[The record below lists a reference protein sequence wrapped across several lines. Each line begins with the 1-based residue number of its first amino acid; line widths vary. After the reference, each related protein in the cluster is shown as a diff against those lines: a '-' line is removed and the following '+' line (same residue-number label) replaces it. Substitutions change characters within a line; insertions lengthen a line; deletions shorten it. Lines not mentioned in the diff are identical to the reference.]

1 MFISLCLACVYLLV
15 FIYLCL
21 FTCVYLCLFTCV
33 YLLAFTCVVKWTKF
47 NLHTVSPLCPTSQL
61 FYITLHHTTSHY
73 IALHRTTSHYI
84 ALYHTTS
91 HYITLHRTTSHYI
104 TLHTHHVV
112 PQSEVSGNGDAIG
125 LFRYVEDFILS
136 ILQGGAD
143 IRPVTTT
150 TYLMREKGGWREK
163 KE

>member
-1 MFISLCLACVYLLV
+1 MFSLCLFTCVYLLV

-21 FTCVYLCLFTCV
+21 FACVYLHCQVHQVHLCLHV
-33 YLLAFTCVVKWTKF
+33 LSSAPSSLAFTCVVKCTRF
-47 NLHTVSPLCPTSQL
+47 NHQVSNHVSYHTVSPLCPTSPL
-61 FYITLHHTTSHY
+61 FYITLHTY
-73 IALHRTTSHYI
+73 
-84 ALYHTTS
+84 
-91 HYITLHRTTSHYI
+91 
-104 TLHTHHVV
+104 HVV

-150 TYLMREKGGWREK
+150 TYLMREKGGWQEK